1 MFFIAVYGIMI
12 FDILME
18 KRGRVMKE
26 DSKMINIYIDKNKAL
41 YGAPFGPSEKYG
53 KRPIDKLFLLMP
65 GYSDEMLCEFVSR
78 LFENCNTEEARDDLP
93 PSIQTYL
100 KAKSYSEA
108 IRNLGLLVGFWAEG
122 EGFAFT
128 PAVNMPGRGFVLQ
141 EDRVFELR
149 PNCTKREMANALNKA
164 LRSVKVGQTAEA

>member
-1 MFFIAVYGIMI
+1 
-12 FDILME
+12 
-18 KRGRVMKE
+18 MKE

-93 PSIQTYL
+93 P
-100 KAKSYSEA
+100 
-108 IRNLGLLVGFWAEG
+108 
-122 EGFAFT
+122 
-128 PAVNMPGRGFVLQ
+128 
-141 EDRVFELR
+141 VFKRILR
-149 PNCTKREMANALNKA
+149 PNRIRKPFGILVCSSDFGRRGKV
-164 LRSVKVGQTAEA
+164 LRLPLR